1 MKQKTKNL
9 NTLVDDIYKKLSV
22 LGKGK
27 SLNLSEESIEQ
38 FGESMKEVLRHWST
52 PTPRSTTTLR
62 MSNIG
67 RPNRQLWFDMKT
79 EQQAQEIPPSTFI
92 KFLYGHML
100 EEVVLLLVKLAGH
113 TVSDEQKN
121 VKIKGIEGHMDCV
134 IDGEVIDVK
143 TASGYAFKKFKDGT
157 LAEDDTF
164 GYMSQLA
171 GYEAGHGTSNG
182 GFLAMNKESG
192 ELALYIPEELDKPNI
207 ETKIDTVKKS
217 LKKSAPPELCYK
229 PIPDGSSGN
238 MKLPRGC
245 FFCRHKLECHK
256 DSNNGKGLRVFK
268 YSKGL
273 SYLTQVVKEPRV
285 NEITNEFK
293 KRKTNKK
300 KSKTANG

>member
-1 MKQKTKNL
+1 MVTKKL

-38 FGESMKEVLRHWST
+38 FGESMKDVLRHWST
-52 PTPRSTTTLR
+52 PTPRSTETLR

-67 RPNRQLWFDMKT
+67 RPNRQLWYDMKT

-285 NEITNEFK
+285 DEITNEFK

-300 KSKTANG
+300 KSKTVNG

>member
-1 MKQKTKNL
+1 MKKL
-9 NTLVDDIYKKLSV
+9 NTLIDDIYKKLSV
-22 LGKGK
+22 LAKGK
-27 SLNLSEESIEQ
+27 SLNLSEETIEQ
-38 FGESMKEVLRHWST
+38 FGESMKDVLRHWST
-52 PTPRSTTTLR
+52 PNPRSVETLR

-79 EQQAQEIPPSTFI
+79 EQQAQEIPPATFI

-182 GFLAMNKESG
+182 GFLAMNKENG

-217 LKKSAPPELCYK
+217 LKKQTPPELCYL
-229 PIPDGSSGN
+229 PIPDGTSGN

-245 FFCRHKLECHK
+245 FFCRHKVECHK

-268 YSKGL
+268 YAKGL
-273 SYLTQVVKEPRV
+273 TYLTQVVKEPKV
-285 NEITNEFK
+285 DEITNEFK
-293 KRKTNKK
+293 KRKANKK
-300 KSKTANG
+300 KSKTVNA

>member
-1 MKQKTKNL
+1 MSKKKL

-27 SLNLSEESIEQ
+27 SLNLSEETIEQ

-52 PTPRSTTTLR
+52 PNPRSVETLR

-143 TASGYAFKKFKDGT
+143 TASGYAFKKFKNGT

-182 GFLAMNKESG
+182 GFLAMNKENG

-217 LKKSAPPELCYK
+217 LKKQTPPELCYL
-229 PIPDGSSGN
+229 PIPDGTSGN

-245 FFCRHKLECHK
+245 FFCRHKVECHK

-268 YSKGL
+268 YAKGL
-273 SYLTQVVKEPRV
+273 TYLTQVVKEPKV
-285 NEITNEFK
+285 EEITNEFK
-293 KRKTNKK
+293 KRKANKK
-300 KSKTANG
+300 KSKTVNA

>member
-1 MKQKTKNL
+1 MKKL

-27 SLNLSEESIEQ
+27 SLNLSEETIEQ

-143 TASGYAFKKFKDGT
+143 TASGYAFKKFKNGT

-182 GFLAMNKESG
+182 GFLAMNKENG

-217 LKKSAPPELCYK
+217 LKKQTPPELCYL
-229 PIPDGSSGN
+229 PIPDGTSGN

-245 FFCRHKLECHK
+245 FFCRHKIECHK

-268 YSKGL
+268 YAKGL
-273 SYLTQVVKEPRV
+273 TYLTQVVKEPKV
-285 NEITNEFK
+285 EEITNEFK
-293 KRKTNKK
+293 KRKASKK
-300 KSKTANG
+300 KSKTVNA

>member
-1 MKQKTKNL
+1 MKKL

-27 SLNLSEESIEQ
+27 SLNLSEETIEQ

-52 PTPRSTTTLR
+52 PNPRSVETLR

-79 EQQAQEIPPSTFI
+79 EQQAQEIPPATFI

-182 GFLAMNKESG
+182 GFLAMNKENG

-217 LKKSAPPELCYK
+217 LKKQTPPELCYL
-229 PIPDGSSGN
+229 PIPDGTSGN

-245 FFCRHKLECHK
+245 FFCRHKVECHK

-268 YSKGL
+268 YAKGL
-273 SYLTQVVKEPRV
+273 TYLTQVVKEPKV
-285 NEITNEFK
+285 DEITNEFK
-293 KRKTNKK
+293 KRKANKK
-300 KSKTANG
+300 KSKTVNA

>member
-1 MKQKTKNL
+1 MSKKKL

-27 SLNLSEESIEQ
+27 SLNLSEETIDQ

-52 PTPRSTTTLR
+52 PHPRAAETLR

-79 EQQAQEIPPSTFI
+79 EQQAQEIPPATFI
-92 KFLYGHML
+92 NFLYGHML

-143 TASGYAFKKFKDGT
+143 TASGYAFKKFKNGT

-182 GFLAMNKESG
+182 GFLAMNKENG

-217 LKKSAPPELCYK
+217 LKKQTPPELCYL
-229 PIPDGSSGN
+229 PIPDGTSGN

-245 FFCRHKLECHK
+245 FFCRHKIECHK

-268 YSKGL
+268 YAKGL
-273 SYLTQVVKEPRV
+273 TYLTQVVKQPKVE
-285 NEITNEFK
+285 EITNEFK
-293 KRKTNKK
+293 KRKASKK
-300 KSKTANG
+300 KSKTVNA

>member
-1 MKQKTKNL
+1 MSKKKL

-27 SLNLSEESIEQ
+27 SLNLSEETIDQ

-52 PTPRSTTTLR
+52 PHPRATETLR

-79 EQQAQEIPPSTFI
+79 EQQAQEIPPATFI

-143 TASGYAFKKFKDGT
+143 TASGYAFKKFKNGT

-182 GFLAMNKESG
+182 GFLAMNKENG

-217 LKKSAPPELCYK
+217 LKKQTPPELCYL
-229 PIPDGSSGN
+229 PIPDGTSGN

-245 FFCRHKLECHK
+245 FFCRHKVECHK

-268 YSKGL
+268 YAKGL
-273 SYLTQVVKEPRV
+273 TYLTQVVKQPKVE
-285 NEITNEFK
+285 EITNEFK
-293 KRKTNKK
+293 KRKASKK
-300 KSKTANG
+300 KSKTVNA

>member
-27 SLNLSEESIEQ
+27 SLNLSEETIDQ

-52 PTPRSTTTLR
+52 PHPRATETLR

-79 EQQAQEIPPSTFI
+79 EQQAQEIPPATFI

-182 GFLAMNKESG
+182 GFLAMNKENG

-217 LKKSAPPELCYK
+217 LKKQTPPELCYL
-229 PIPDGSSGN
+229 PIPDGTSGN

-245 FFCRHKLECHK
+245 FFCRHKVECHK

-268 YSKGL
+268 YAKGL
-273 SYLTQVVKEPRV
+273 TYLTQVVKEPKV
-285 NEITNEFK
+285 EEITNEFK
-293 KRKTNKK
+293 KRKANKK
-300 KSKTANG
+300 KSKTVNA

>member
-1 MKQKTKNL
+1 MKKL

-27 SLNLSEESIEQ
+27 SLNLSEETIEQ

-52 PTPRSTTTLR
+52 PNPRSVETLR

-79 EQQAQEIPPSTFI
+79 EQQAQEIPPATFI

-182 GFLAMNKESG
+182 GFLAMNKENG

-217 LKKSAPPELCYK
+217 LKKQTPPELCYL
-229 PIPDGSSGN
+229 PIPDGTSGN

-245 FFCRHKLECHK
+245 FFCRHKIECHK

-268 YSKGL
+268 YAKGL
-273 SYLTQVVKEPRV
+273 TYLTQVVKEPKV
-285 NEITNEFK
+285 DEITNEFK
-293 KRKTNKK
+293 KRKANKK
-300 KSKTANG
+300 KSKTVNA

>member
-1 MKQKTKNL
+1 MKKL

-27 SLNLSEESIEQ
+27 SLNLSEETIEQ

-52 PTPRSTTTLR
+52 PNPRSVETLR

-79 EQQAQEIPPSTFI
+79 EQQAQEIPPATFI

-143 TASGYAFKKFKDGT
+143 TASGYAFKKFKNGT

-182 GFLAMNKESG
+182 GFLAMNKENG

-217 LKKSAPPELCYK
+217 LKKQTPPELCYL
-229 PIPDGSSGN
+229 PIPDGTSGN

-245 FFCRHKLECHK
+245 FFCRHKIECHK

-268 YSKGL
+268 YAKGL
-273 SYLTQVVKEPRV
+273 TYLTQVVKQPKLV
-285 NEITNEFK
+285 EITNEFK
-293 KRKTNKK
+293 KRKANKK
-300 KSKTANG
+300 KSKTVNA

>member
-1 MKQKTKNL
+1 MKKL

-27 SLNLSEESIEQ
+27 SLNLSEETIDQ

-52 PTPRSTTTLR
+52 PHPRATETLR

-79 EQQAQEIPPSTFI
+79 EQQAQEIPPATFI

-182 GFLAMNKESG
+182 GFLAMNKENG

-217 LKKSAPPELCYK
+217 LKKQTPPELCYL
-229 PIPDGSSGN
+229 PIPDGTSGN

-245 FFCRHKLECHK
+245 FFCRHKVECHK

-268 YSKGL
+268 YAKGL
-273 SYLTQVVKEPRV
+273 TYLTQVVKEPKV
-285 NEITNEFK
+285 EEITNEFK
-293 KRKTNKK
+293 KRKASKK
-300 KSKTANG
+300 KSKTVNA

>member
-1 MKQKTKNL
+1 MKKL

-38 FGESMKEVLRHWST
+38 FGESMKDVLRHWST

-143 TASGYAFKKFKDGT
+143 TASGYAFKKFKNGT

-182 GFLAMNKESG
+182 GFLAMNKENG

-217 LKKSAPPELCYK
+217 LKKQTPPELCYL
-229 PIPDGSSGN
+229 PIPDGTSGN

-245 FFCRHKLECHK
+245 FFCRHKIECHK

-268 YSKGL
+268 YAKGL
-273 SYLTQVVKEPRV
+273 TYLTQVVKEPKV
-285 NEITNEFK
+285 DEITNEFK
-293 KRKTNKK
+293 KRKANKK
-300 KSKTANG
+300 KSKTVNA

>member
-1 MKQKTKNL
+1 MKKL

-38 FGESMKEVLRHWST
+38 FGESMKDVLRHWST

-100 EEVVLLLVKLAGH
+100 EEVVLLLVKLTGH

>member
-1 MKQKTKNL
+1 MSKKKL

-52 PTPRSTTTLR
+52 PTPRSTETLR

-67 RPNRQLWFDMKT
+67 RPNRQLWYDMKT
-79 EQQAQEIPPSTFI
+79 EQQAQEIPPATFI

-285 NEITNEFK
+285 DEITNEFK

-300 KSKTANG
+300 KSKTVNA

>member
-1 MKQKTKNL
+1 MKKL

-38 FGESMKEVLRHWST
+38 FGESMKDVLRHWST

-79 EQQAQEIPPSTFI
+79 EQQAQEIPPATFI

-143 TASGYAFKKFKDGT
+143 TASGYAFKKFKNGT

>member
-1 MKQKTKNL
+1 MSKKKL

-52 PTPRSTTTLR
+52 PTPRSTETLR

-67 RPNRQLWFDMKT
+67 RPNRQLWYDMKT

-285 NEITNEFK
+285 DEITNEFK

-300 KSKTANG
+300 KSKTVNA

>member
-1 MKQKTKNL
+1 MKKL

-27 SLNLSEESIEQ
+27 SLNLSEETIEQ
-38 FGESMKEVLRHWST
+38 FGESMKDVLRHWST
-52 PTPRSTTTLR
+52 PNPRSVETLR

-182 GFLAMNKESG
+182 GFLAMNKENG

-217 LKKSAPPELCYK
+217 LKKQTPPELCYL
-229 PIPDGSSGN
+229 PIPDGTSGN

-245 FFCRHKLECHK
+245 FFCRHKIECHK

-268 YSKGL
+268 YAKGL
-273 SYLTQVVKEPRV
+273 TYLTQVVKEPKV
-285 NEITNEFK
+285 EEITNEFK
-293 KRKTNKK
+293 KRKASKK
-300 KSKTANG
+300 KSKTVNA

>member
-1 MKQKTKNL
+1 MSKKKL

-27 SLNLSEESIEQ
+27 SLNLSEETIDQ

-52 PTPRSTTTLR
+52 PHPRATETLR

-79 EQQAQEIPPSTFI
+79 EQQAQEIPPATFI

-182 GFLAMNKESG
+182 GFLAMNKENG

-217 LKKSAPPELCYK
+217 LKKQTPPELCYL
-229 PIPDGSSGN
+229 PIPDSTSGN

-245 FFCRHKLECHK
+245 FFCRHKVECHK

-268 YSKGL
+268 YAKGL
-273 SYLTQVVKEPRV
+273 TYLTQVVKEPKV
-285 NEITNEFK
+285 EEITNEFK
-293 KRKTNKK
+293 KRKASKK
-300 KSKTANG
+300 KSKTVNA

>member
-1 MKQKTKNL
+1 MSKKKL

-27 SLNLSEESIEQ
+27 SLNLSEETIDQ

-52 PTPRSTTTLR
+52 PHPRAAETLR

-79 EQQAQEIPPSTFI
+79 EQQAQEIPPATFI

-143 TASGYAFKKFKDGT
+143 TASGYAFKKFKNGT

-182 GFLAMNKESG
+182 GFLAMNKENG

-217 LKKSAPPELCYK
+217 LKKQTPPELCYL
-229 PIPDGSSGN
+229 PIPDGTSGN

-245 FFCRHKLECHK
+245 FFCRHKVECHK

-268 YSKGL
+268 YAKGL
-273 SYLTQVVKEPRV
+273 TYLTQVVKQPKVE
-285 NEITNEFK
+285 EITNEFK
-293 KRKTNKK
+293 KRKASKK
-300 KSKTANG
+300 KSKTVNA

>member
-1 MKQKTKNL
+1 MKKL
-9 NTLVDDIYKKLSV
+9 DTLVDDIYKKLSV

-52 PTPRSTTTLR
+52 PTPRSTETLR

-67 RPNRQLWFDMKT
+67 RPNRQLWYDMKT

-164 GYMSQLA
+164 GYLSQLA

-285 NEITNEFK
+285 DEITNEFK

-300 KSKTANG
+300 KSKTVNG

>member
-1 MKQKTKNL
+1 MKKL

-38 FGESMKEVLRHWST
+38 FGESMKDVLRHWST

-285 NEITNEFK
+285 EEITHEFK
-293 KRKTNKK
+293 KRKASKK
-300 KSKTANG
+300 KSKAVNV

>member
-1 MKQKTKNL
+1 MKKL

-27 SLNLSEESIEQ
+27 SLNLSEESIAQ
-38 FGESMKEVLRHWST
+38 FGESLKDGLRHWST
-52 PTPRSTTTLR
+52 LTPRSTTPLR

>member
-1 MKQKTKNL
+1 MKQKTKKL

-52 PTPRSTTTLR
+52 PKPRATETLR

-143 TASGYAFKKFKDGT
+143 TASGYAFKKFKEGT
-157 LAEDDTF
+157 LGDDDAF
-164 GYMSQLA
+164 GYLGQLS
-171 GYEAGHGTSNG
+171 GYEKANKTSQG
-182 GFLAMNKESG
+182 GFLVMNKETG
-192 ELALYIPEELDKPNI
+192 ELTMFVPDDLDKPNI
-207 ETKIDTVKKS
+207 NEKIKDVRNSLALDT
-217 LKKSAPPELCYK
+217 PPDFCYN
-229 PIPDGSSGN
+229 PVPEGTSGN
-238 MKLPRGC
+238 MKLARGC
-245 FFCRHKLECHK
+245 TWCPHKKECYK
-256 DSNNGKGLRVFK
+256 EANEGKGLRAFD
-268 YSKGL
+268 YAKGVV
-273 SYLTQVVKEPRV
+273 YLTNVSKEPNVKE
-285 NEITNEFK
+285 IK
-293 KRKTNKK
+293 I
-300 KSKTANG
+300 

>member
-38 FGESMKEVLRHWST
+38 FGESMKEALRHWST
-52 PTPRSTTTLR
+52 PKPRATETLR

-285 NEITNEFK
+285 DEITNEFK

-300 KSKTANG
+300 KSKTVNA

>member
-1 MKQKTKNL
+1 MKKL

-27 SLNLSEESIEQ
+27 SLNLSEETIEQ

-52 PTPRSTTTLR
+52 PNPRSVETLR

-182 GFLAMNKESG
+182 GFLAMNKENG

-217 LKKSAPPELCYK
+217 LKKQTPPELCYL
-229 PIPDGSSGN
+229 PIPDGTSGN

-245 FFCRHKLECHK
+245 FFCRHKVECHK

-268 YSKGL
+268 YAKGL
-273 SYLTQVVKEPRV
+273 TYLTQVVKEPKV
-285 NEITNEFK
+285 DEITNEFK
-293 KRKTNKK
+293 KRKANKK
-300 KSKTANG
+300 KSKTVNA

>member
-1 MKQKTKNL
+1 MK
-9 NTLVDDIYKKLSV
+9 D
-22 LGKGK
+22 
-27 SLNLSEESIEQ
+27 
-38 FGESMKEVLRHWST
+38 VLRHWST

>member
-1 MKQKTKNL
+1 MKKL
-9 NTLVDDIYKKLSV
+9 DTLVDDIYKKLSV

-52 PTPRSTTTLR
+52 PKPRATETLR

>member
-1 MKQKTKNL
+1 MKKL

-27 SLNLSEESIEQ
+27 SLNLSEETIEQ
-38 FGESMKEVLRHWST
+38 FGESMKDVLRHWST
-52 PTPRSTTTLR
+52 PNPRSVETLR

-79 EQQAQEIPPSTFI
+79 EQQAQEIPPATFI

-182 GFLAMNKESG
+182 GFLAMNKENG

-217 LKKSAPPELCYK
+217 LKKQTPPELCYL
-229 PIPDGSSGN
+229 PIPDGTSGN

-245 FFCRHKLECHK
+245 FFCRHKVECHK

-268 YSKGL
+268 YAKGL
-273 SYLTQVVKEPRV
+273 TYLTQVVKEPKV
-285 NEITNEFK
+285 EEITNEFK
-293 KRKTNKK
+293 KRKASKK
-300 KSKTANG
+300 KSKTVNA

>member
-1 MKQKTKNL
+1 MKKL
-9 NTLVDDIYKKLSV
+9 DTLVDDIYKKLSV

-38 FGESMKEVLRHWST
+38 FGESMKDVLRHWST
-52 PTPRSTTTLR
+52 PTPRSTETLR

-67 RPNRQLWFDMKT
+67 RPNRQLWYDMKT

-285 NEITNEFK
+285 DEITNEFK

-300 KSKTANG
+300 KSKTVNA